1 MDYSKEIKSFLEN
14 NDFQRVLN
22 ELKLDKDLI
31 LKSIKNEPNLCC
43 SNSSFL
49 FIYLEQEA
57 IFLAF
62 SLNRLCKSKEDDSFL
77 HSFQVNFNLLFYF
90 SRTFKFGLTDNA

>member
-1 MDYSKEIKSFLEN
+1 MDYSKEIKSCLEN
-14 NDFQRVLN
+14 INFQRALN

-31 LKSIKNEPNLCC
+31 LKSLKNEPNICC

-57 IFLAF
+57 IFLTL
-62 SLNRLCKSKEDDSFL
+62 SLNRLCKSKEEDSFL
-77 HSFQVNFNLLFYF
+77 NSFQVNFIEIVYIF
-90 SRTFKFGLTDNA
+90 